1 MQALAEAQKKFEEE
15 KRAME
20 KIKLENAAAA
30 QIQKWS
36 RGILARQRV
45 NRMQLAATKM
55 QALARGFAAR
65 KSAKE
70 LREKAAAPPVVLNKK
85 PKAKKKK
92 VYKSKNKLPVS
103 KVKDYI
109 AGMYE
114 KKAKADVV
122 DDKKGNERD
131 TLEEFCDDFFS
142 QMFGMPA
149 LAGKKRYELEQGV
162 KRYQKDD
169 NFVKWF
175 GTLVGWLD
183 DDVHEDMHIPFKEE
197 AIDTYL
203 YLMVGVFPV
212 DSIEEL
218 LDDDPCL
225 IKFVDVKQVAEKLFK
240 KQINDEKFKD
250 TLAKIEETEENAE
263 VEFDYAFDLLMRLW
277 YSYDTPILCPR
288 TKKEEAPKKDVKKP
302 TKGGR
307 RRRGKR

>member
-1 MQALAEAQKKFEEE
+1 MQGKKKLEEE
-15 KRAME
+15 QRAMA
-20 KIKLENAAAA
+20 KRKLENAAAT

-36 RGILARQRV
+36 RGILARQRIK
-45 NRMQLAATKM
+45 RMQLAAIKM

-65 KSAKE
+65 KRVKE
-70 LREKAAAPPVVLNKK
+70 LKENAVTPPVVLNKK
-85 PKAKKKK
+85 EKRGKKK
-92 VYKSKNKLPVS
+92 VYKSKNKLPLS

-114 KKAKADVV
+114 KKAKADEV

-162 KRYQKDD
+162 KRHQKDD

-183 DDVHEDMHIPFKEE
+183 DDVHEDAHTPFKKE

-225 IKFVDVKQVAEKLFK
+225 IKFNDVKKVAEKMFK
-240 KQINDEKFKD
+240 KQIEDEKFKD
-250 TLAKIEETEENAE
+250 TLAKIEATVEGAE
-263 VEFDYAFDLLMRLW
+263 VEFDYTFDLLMRLW
-277 YSYDTPILCPR
+277 YSYDTPIICR
-288 TKKEEAPKKDVKKP
+288 RAKKEEKPQKDVKEP
-302 TKGGR
+302 AGRR